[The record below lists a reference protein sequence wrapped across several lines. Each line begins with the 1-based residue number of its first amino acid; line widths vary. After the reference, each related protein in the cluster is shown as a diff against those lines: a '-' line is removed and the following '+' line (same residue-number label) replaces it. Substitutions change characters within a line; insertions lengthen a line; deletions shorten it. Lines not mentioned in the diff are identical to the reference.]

1 MDPDNILH
9 GAVAYNT
16 LREAILKGRLAA
28 GSRLVTQRIA
38 TEMGL
43 SRTPVKEAL
52 ARLETE
58 GLVTRAGNWGYGV
71 RTISLRDAEEIF
83 EARLVIEVAS
93 AWRAAER
100 ATEAEA
106 AGMVQL
112 LSVSRS
118 YLKARELAEFQN
130 ASRAIHEL
138 IAQATGNTQLMRMF
152 RQVNDLV
159 VLFGMSLLRANPAR
173 ATAILA
179 ENEAIVEAI
188 QRRHA
193 DEAARLMREHIENGH
208 AGFRATAAAIRP
220 AMAVF

>member
-1 MDPDNILH
+1 MDSDSILQ

-28 GSRLVTQRIA
+28 GSRLIAQRIA

-58 GLVTRAGNWGYGV
+58 GLVARVGNWGYGV

-83 EARLVIEVAS
+83 EARLVIEVAN
-93 AWRAAER
+93 ALRAAER

-106 AGMVQL
+106 AGMAKL
-112 LSVSRS
+112 LGVSRR

-173 ATAILA
+173 AAAILT

-188 QRRHA
+188 QQRRG
-193 DEAARLMREHIENGH
+193 DDAARLMRAHIENAH
-208 AGFRATAAAIRP
+208 ASFRATAATIRP

>member
-28 GSRLVTQRIA
+28 GSRLATQRIA

>member
-58 GLVTRAGNWGYGV
+58 GLVTRADNWGYGV

-193 DEAARLMREHIENGH
+193 DQAARLMREHIENGH